1 MLEMTKIMWKT
12 VGYQTDLKCEKSNG
26 LMIFFKPHW
35 CFRTSELRFTMMLL
49 FKITGKWEF
58 TRVKTQRTH
67 SVWKLQLNLPAIA
80 LRPQRQQE
88 TINQSWAFMAIHQMK
103 PQGYLHRKS
112 TWGSIRV
119 FPSTS
124 QTAVTVLGLQARV
137 RMRALTEHER
147 TRPDQTSVNKIVFQR
162 TYFCNFFFIYHNFTF

>member
-1 MLEMTKIMWKT
+1 MKTVPNRFKMWKKKKKN
-12 VGYQTDLKCEKSNG
+12 V
-26 LMIFFKPHW
+26 LMIFFNPLW
-35 CFRTSELRFTMMLL
+35 CFMTSGLRFT
-49 FKITGKWEF
+49 WVYWAF
-58 TRVKTQRTH
+58 THVKTQRTH

-119 FPSTS
+119 FFQHKSDRCHC
-124 QTAVTVLGLQARV
+124 ARV
-137 RMRALTEHER
+137 TGARPYARTQVKKHLSSRAHTKRQLT
-147 TRPDQTSVNKIVFQR
+147 KYVF
-162 TYFCNFFFIYHNFTF
+162 

>member
-1 MLEMTKIMWKT
+1 MCEMTIIMWKT
-12 VGYQTDLKCEKSNG
+12 VPNRFKMWESNG
-26 LMIFFKPHW
+26 LMIFFKPLW
-35 CFRTSELRFTMMLL
+35 CFRTSELRFTIMMLL
-49 FKITGKWEF
+49 FKFTGKWEF

-124 QTAVTVLGLQARV
+124 QTGRCYCARV
-137 RMRALTEHER
+137 TGARPHAR
-147 TRPDQTSVNKIVFQR
+147 THGAWAHAPRLNVS
-162 TYFCNFFFIYHNFTF
+162 